1 VAAKGVEEKKGLHHR
16 GGCCFY
22 SQQRRLAKAVRAAS
36 GAVVVVILGVAER
49 WRLRSLWQ
57 CRCSDGAVDGSAPEI
72 KMGALACSKNPNF
85 CMLLAWDI
93 MNNFLNCTD
102 IKLPTQKYLNIL
114 EQVQYLNL

>member
-49 WRLRSLWQ
+49 WRLRSAWQ
-57 CRCSDGAVDGSAPEI
+57 CRCSDGAVDGSTPKI